1 MTYFRRPLQK
11 VHMCLTSVSGSAAG
25 SCTSPGYPTPPAS
38 AAACSVRRT
47 AALRI
52 KRSHITSSCRS
63 LVVGRSPPPVLQESS
78 LDKAAWLA
86 LCLLPPARKKKSC
99 FLLELMPC
107 VGLLSFSEGDEN
119 FDQFSESGTSGN
131 VARAHFVTSKGDY
144 FPELLVLEQSFW
156 TVETRMKIRN
166 YLRRTN

>member
-63 LVVGRSPPPVLQESS
+63 LVVGSPPPVLQESS

-86 LCLLPPARKKKSC
+86 LCLLPPARKKKSR

-119 FDQFSESGTSGN
+119 FDQFSERGTSGN
-131 VARAHFVTSKGDY
+131 VARAHFVTTKGDY